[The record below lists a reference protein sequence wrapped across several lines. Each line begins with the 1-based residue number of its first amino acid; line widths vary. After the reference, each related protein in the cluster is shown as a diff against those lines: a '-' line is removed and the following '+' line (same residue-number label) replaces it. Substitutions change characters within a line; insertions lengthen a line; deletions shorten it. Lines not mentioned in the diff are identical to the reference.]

1 MIDIEQLLDLEVPG
15 AVRISPS
22 GKKVVY
28 TTSLSLGHRKGEN
41 ATSSIWIADVGKKH
55 SARQLTSGL
64 YNDKSPRWSPDSESI
79 AFISDRAK
87 AGKSSALYSL
97 SLQGGEPVALTNA
110 DNERPIGTFA
120 WSPDGKWIAFTSA
133 DEKSAEKKKREE
145 EKDDVQVYGE
155 EWDFNRLRL
164 LHASTKTVTT
174 LYGKDRHALDLTWN
188 ESGSSIAFMTQK
200 TPELESGWVD
210 GLDLQQASP
219 VTKEAS
225 KICDLPG
232 LSLSQWRG
240 TGLHWTGDRIYYIAT
255 VDPKYVTGSD
265 ALWYASVS
273 KGECTKLAGGDVDC
287 TAGIN
292 KVGNSLV
299 LKFNVGLKDELR
311 TLDDKVLFS
320 EMADLKAWHAIQP
333 PESAD
338 PVFAVVKGD
347 VSHPTEVFSF
357 TDAANAVQLSNHGHA
372 FSEPLGTPK
381 AISVRSS
388 DDKEDIDGLFITP
401 ASTSSSQKSY
411 PTVVLIHGGP
421 YSRITVAFTPEYGWG
436 ALLLS
441 AGYAV
446 LYPNYRGSSSR
457 GQRYASYVYHAVGT
471 ADYDDV
477 ITLTSHCIEAGLT
490 DPKRIVAGGWSQG
503 GFLSYL
509 ASTRNGAHGQGWK
522 FRGTI
527 CGAGVTDWDMMAM
540 SSDVP
545 SFESEMGQ
553 SPWRVGGD
561 DTTARRGSAV
571 YEMKEAAEEK
581 RIPPV
586 LILHGEKDAR
596 VPITQ
601 AWAFHRGC
609 LKYKLPCEMVTYPR
623 EPHLFAERKHLVD
636 MFQRVKRFVDMHLS

>member
-265 ALWYASVS
+265 AL
-273 KGECTKLAGGDVDC
+273 C
-287 TAGIN
+287 
-292 KVGNSLV
+292 
-299 LKFNVGLKDELR
+299 
-311 TLDDKVLFS
+311 
-320 EMADLKAWHAIQP
+320 
-333 PESAD
+333 
-338 PVFAVVKGD
+338 
-347 VSHPTEVFSF
+347 
-357 TDAANAVQLSNHGHA
+357 
-372 FSEPLGTPK
+372 
-381 AISVRSS
+381 
-388 DDKEDIDGLFITP
+388 
-401 ASTSSSQKSY
+401 
-411 PTVVLIHGGP
+411 
-421 YSRITVAFTPEYGWG
+421 
-436 ALLLS
+436 
-441 AGYAV
+441 
-446 LYPNYRGSSSR
+446 
-457 GQRYASYVYHAVGT
+457 
-471 ADYDDV
+471 
-477 ITLTSHCIEAGLT
+477 HCIEAGLT

-553 SPWRVGGD
+553 SPWRGAASFCGEEAFGRYVSEGQ
-561 DTTARRGSAV
+561 AIRGYAL
-571 YEMKEAAEEK
+571 
-581 RIPPV
+581 V
-586 LILHGEKDAR
+586 LNSDG
-596 VPITQ
+596 
-601 AWAFHRGC
+601 
-609 LKYKLPCEMVTYPR
+609 
-623 EPHLFAERKHLVD
+623 
-636 MFQRVKRFVDMHLS
+636 